1 MSEEQT
7 HFGFQKVPKSE
18 KADRVAE
25 VFRKV
30 AGQYDIMNDVM
41 SRGSHRLMKRMAVE
55 MTRARP
61 GDTVL
66 DLAGGTGDLSI
77 LLSKRVGPTGQV
89 LLCDINADMLRVGRD
104 RLMLDMDAWGYSFRL
119 GNTRDWFQTD
129 AEDAAEFLKN
139 HGLLNAAGETTFRL
153 RE

>member
-7 HFGFQKVPKSE
+7 HFGFQQVPKSE

-41 SRGSHRLMKRMAVE
+41 SLGSHRLMKRMAVE
-55 MTRARP
+55 MARARP

-66 DLAGGTGDLSI
+66 DLAGGTGDLSS
-77 LLSKRVGPTGQV
+77 LLAKRVGP
-89 LLCDINADMLRVGRD
+89 D
-104 RLMLDMDAWGYSFRL
+104 RPSPVV
-119 GNTRDWFQTD
+119 
-129 AEDAAEFLKN
+129 
-139 HGLLNAAGETTFRL
+139 
-153 RE
+153 